1 MYLYYNDLCS
11 GDEKAC
17 QGQESSST
25 INNDDFL
32 AASLRLPR
40 VPSKKETPT
49 ELALSLILV
58 FDVHPYT

>member
-11 GDEKAC
+11 GDEKAG

-25 INNDDFL
+25 ISNEDFL
-32 AASLRLPR
+32 AASLKFPPR
-40 VPSKKETPT
+40 KKLRRP